1 MVLVLPDRSF
11 SLKTPQGSIFV
22 FVCLQDK
29 AVQAL
34 RMTGNKSVEQAIE
47 FLNQMKMI
55 EGKNGINKA
64 GKLRH
69 LQALEY
75 APHEP
80 ALPCSVS
87 TFCSE

>member
-1 MVLVLPDRSF
+1 MAQFLYV
-11 SLKTPQGSIFV
+11 
-22 FVCLQDK
+22 VCLQDK

-64 GKLRH
+64 GKFRH
-69 LQALEY
+69 LHMSLVMRNPVFGISDRALHK
-75 APHEP
+75 PG
-80 ALPCSVS
+80 C
-87 TFCSE
+87 TTTQDG